1 MTGGRAVSHSVTPRR
16 RRAAE
21 DRRPVTSALYL
32 PVWGCHCRG
41 DSSVRRSRANDG
53 IQSRITPRIAVWLV
67 SALLWVGMRRGDR
80 SPTRCWLLAAACCG
94 PTNRP
99 REVTADETCWSGTPD
114 CPPVSAHA
122 ASAWTGREREKKK
135 ISAHAHC
142 LPSQLLQR
150 NVPVIRSVRIQKR
163 IRARKVSREV
173 RAYGGLCAVIV
184 LSIGGTAGLVT
195 AH

>member
-1 MTGGRAVSHSVTPRR
+1 MGRHAS
-16 RRAAE
+16 
-21 DRRPVTSALYL
+21 
-32 PVWGCHCRG
+32 W
-41 DSSVRRSRANDG
+41 RSEPN
-53 IQSRITPRIAVWLV
+53 P
-67 SALLWVGMRRGDR
+67 
-80 SPTRCWLLAAACCG
+80 LLAAGCCLLRANQPSQRGDGRRDLLERDACL
-94 PTNRP
+94 PTSERP
-99 REVTADETCWSGTPD
+99 RRIRMDGTG
-114 CPPVSAHA
+114 
-122 ASAWTGREREKKK
+122 TGEQK
-135 ISAHAHC
+135 ISGHAHC

>member
-99 REVTADETCWSGTPD
+99 REVTADETCWSGTPV

-122 ASAWTGREREKKK
+122 ASAWTGRERENKKSPVMP
-135 ISAHAHC
+135 IACPASYYSEMFPLSAACGFKSGFGHERCRGRCAHTAAC
-142 LPSQLLQR
+142 
-150 NVPVIRSVRIQKR
+150 VR
-163 IRARKVSREV
+163 
-173 RAYGGLCAVIV
+173 
-184 LSIGGTAGLVT
+184 
-195 AH
+195 

>member
-1 MTGGRAVSHSVTPRR
+1 MPLPRGLVRPSVPGKRRHSVT
-16 RRAAE
+16 
-21 DRRPVTSALYL
+21 DHTS
-32 PVWGCHCRG
+32 HRG
-41 DSSVRRSRANDG
+41 VARVGTVMGRHASWRSEPN
-53 IQSRITPRIAVWLV
+53 P
-67 SALLWVGMRRGDR
+67 
-80 SPTRCWLLAAACCG
+80 LLAAGCCLLRANQPSQRGDGRRDLLERDACL
-94 PTNRP
+94 PTSERP
-99 REVTADETCWSGTPD
+99 RRIRMDGTG
-114 CPPVSAHA
+114 
-122 ASAWTGREREKKK
+122 TGEQK
-135 ISAHAHC
+135 ISGHAHC